1 MLLPSSMA
9 ELHAMLG
16 LPPDWVPQ
24 TPEEAE
30 EQFERAIDVLR
41 TESKSKYFGVTR
53 SGKQWQAKVTARGH
67 QVILGRFREPRS
79 AAAEVLQFLVGNVD
93 APPSPTKL
101 RNKKGQGSRPD
112 SRHGKHRRTSARSPA
127 ARVSPSS
134 VTVSHLQ
141 VEVCETVPADA
152 IVVACEPV
160 AL

>member
-30 EQFERAIDVLR
+30 EQFERAIDLLR

-67 QVILGRFREPRS
+67 Q
-79 AAAEVLQFLVGNVD
+79 A
-93 APPSPTKL
+93 
-101 RNKKGQGSRPD
+101 RPA
-112 SRHGKHRRTSARSPA
+112 S
-127 ARVSPSS
+127 
-134 VTVSHLQ
+134 
-141 VEVCETVPADA
+141 
-152 IVVACEPV
+152 
-160 AL
+160 